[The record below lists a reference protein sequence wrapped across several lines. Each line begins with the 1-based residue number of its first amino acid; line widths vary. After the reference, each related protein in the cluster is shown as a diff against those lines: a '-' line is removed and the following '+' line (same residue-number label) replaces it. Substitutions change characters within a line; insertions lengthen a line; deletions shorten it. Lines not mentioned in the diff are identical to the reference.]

1 LLFGTGNWVE
11 VARVTLQKEAAG
23 QLTRARRIELIVVL
37 GALTAFGALSIDMYL
52 PALPSIARDFRVP
65 IGSAEHTLASFFL
78 GFAAGQAFFGPMA
91 DRFGRKPPLY
101 AGLLLYLA
109 MCAVCALSTSVEM
122 LMAARF
128 FQAVGACA
136 GGVVARACVRDL
148 FGPQETPRIF
158 AYMMLVLGVAP
169 LIAPFLGGYFL
180 VWASWRAI
188 FWFQFVFGGL
198 VALAVAIRLPETHGG
213 THRPLHPFVIAA
225 DYARIARDRR
235 FIAYALSAS
244 VSNASLYAY
253 LTGSAHV
260 FIDIFHIA
268 PQHFGWFFGANA
280 VGLIGTAQ
288 IAAQLVRGRTPEGIM
303 LTSQIAHVAAGALL
317 MLVSIS
323 GIGGV
328 FGLGGSLVVFLSF
341 NGAISPMAT
350 GAAMRHYGVNAG
362 MASALLGALQFAIG
376 FAVSLIMGA
385 FNAATPLPLAA
396 LMAGCAA
403 TGLLLH
409 LLLRPRD
416 LLAA

>member
-1 LLFGTGNWVE
+1 M
-11 VARVTLQKEAAG
+11 ARVTLQREGAG
-23 QLTRARRIELIVVL
+23 QLTPTRRIELIVVL

-52 PALPSIARDFRVP
+52 PALPSIARDFHVP
-65 IGSAEHTLASFFL
+65 IGSAEATLASFFL
-78 GFAAGQAFFGPMA
+78 GFAVGQAFFGPMA

-158 AYMMLVLGVAP
+158 AYMMLVLAVAP

-180 VWASWRAI
+180 IWASWRAI
-188 FWFQFVFGGL
+188 FWFQFAFGGA

-213 THRPLHPFVIAA
+213 AHRELHPFIIIA
-225 DYARIARDRR
+225 DYARIFRDRR

-244 VSNASLYAY
+244 ASNASLYAY

-260 FIDIFHIA
+260 FIDIFHVA
-268 PQHFGWFFGANA
+268 PQNFGWFFGANA
-280 VGLIGTAQ
+280 IGLIGTSQ
-288 IAAQLVRGRTPEGIM
+288 IAARLVGRRLPETIM
-303 LTSQIAHVAAGALL
+303 LNAQTVHLFAGALL
-317 MLVSIS
+317 MLVSLT
-323 GIGGV
+323 GFGGV
-328 FGLGGSLVVFLSF
+328 LGLGASLFIFLSF

-362 MASALLGALQFAIG
+362 MASALLGSLQFVVG
-376 FAVSLIMGA
+376 FGVSLVMGA

-396 LMAGCAA
+396 VMTGCAVI
-403 TGLLLH
+403 GLALH
-409 LLLRPRD
+409 LFLRPRD
-416 LLAA
+416 LLVKATTAAQT

>member
-1 LLFGTGNWVE
+1 MT
-11 VARVTLQKEAAG
+11 AAPAG
-23 QLTRARRIELIVVL
+23 ARRIELIVML

-52 PALPSIARDFRVP
+52 PALPSIARGFHVS
-65 IGSAEHTLASFFL
+65 IGAAEATLASFFL
-78 GFAAGQAFFGPMA
+78 GFATGQAFFGPLA

-109 MCAVCALSTSVEM
+109 MCAACALSTSVEM

-148 FGPQETPRIF
+148 FGPEESPRIF

-188 FWFQFVFGGL
+188 FWFQFVFGGC

-213 THRPLHPFVIAA
+213 AHRILHPFVIVA
-225 DYARIARDRR
+225 DYMRILRDRR
-235 FIAYALSAS
+235 FIAYALSAA

-260 FIDIFHIA
+260 FIDVFHIA
-268 PQHFGWFFGANA
+268 PQHFGWFFGTNA

-288 IAAQLVRGRTPEGIM
+288 IAARLAHGRRAEHIM
-303 LTSQIAHVAAGALL
+303 LRAQMAHVIAGAILFT
-317 MLVSIS
+317 VAFS
-323 GIGGV
+323 GFGGV
-328 FGLGGSLVVFLSF
+328 YGLGASLLLFLSF
-341 NGAISPMAT
+341 NGAINPMAI

-362 MASALLGALQFAIG
+362 MASALLGSLSFIVG
-376 FAVSLIMGA
+376 FVVSLVMGA
-385 FNAATPLPLAA
+385 FNAPTATPLAA
-396 LMAGCAA
+396 IMAGCAA

-409 LLLRPRD
+409 LALRPTP
-416 LLAA
+416 

>member
-1 LLFGTGNWVE
+1 VASVE
-11 VARVTLQKEAAG
+11 LHREGIG
-23 QLTRARRIELIVVL
+23 QLASTRRIELIIVL

-109 MCAVCALSTSVEM
+109 MCAACALSSSVEM
-122 LMAARF
+122 LMVARF

-148 FGPQETPRIF
+148 FGPNETPRIF

-180 VWASWRAI
+180 IWASWRAI
-188 FWFQFVFGGL
+188 FWFQFAFGGL

-213 THRPLHPFVIAA
+213 AHRALHPFAIFA
-225 DYARIARDRR
+225 DYARITRDRR

-244 VSNASLYAY
+244 MSNASLYAY

-268 PQHFGWFFGANA
+268 PQNFGWFFAANA
-280 VGLIGTAQ
+280 IGLIGTAQ
-288 IAAQLVRGRTPEGIM
+288 IAARLVHGRLPEAIM
-303 LTSQIAHVAAGALL
+303 LRGQFAHIVAGVLL
-317 MLVSIS
+317 VAIS
-323 GIGGV
+323 LTGIGGV
-328 FGLGGSLVVFLSF
+328 YGLGAALFVFLSF
-341 NGAISPMAT
+341 NGAINPMGT

-362 MASALLGALQFAIG
+362 MASALLGSLNFVIG
-376 FAVSLIMGA
+376 FGVSLIMGA
-385 FNAATPLPLAA
+385 FNAMTPLPLAA
-396 LMAGCAA
+396 VMAGCALG
-403 TGLLLH
+403 GLLLH
-409 LLLRPRD
+409 LVLRPKD
-416 LLAA
+416 ALSS

>member
-1 LLFGTGNWVE
+1 MALAGLQRDG
-11 VARVTLQKEAAG
+11 VAALAPLRRV
-23 QLTRARRIELIVVL
+23 ELIVVL

-52 PALPSIARDFRVP
+52 PALPAIARDFHVE
-65 IGSAEHTLASFFL
+65 IGRAENTLAAFFL

-101 AGLLLYLA
+101 AGLLLYSA
-109 MCAVCALSTSVEM
+109 MCAACALSSSVEM

-148 FGPQETPRIF
+148 FGPAETPRIF

-180 VWASWRAI
+180 IWASWRAI

-213 THRPLHPFVIAA
+213 AHRALHPFVIVA
-225 DYARIARDRR
+225 DYARITRDRR
-235 FIAYALSAS
+235 FIAYALSAA
-244 VSNASLYAY
+244 VSNGSLYAY

-260 FIDIFHIA
+260 FIDIFHVA
-268 PQHFGWFFGANA
+268 PQNFGWFFGINA
-280 VGLIGTAQ
+280 IGLIGTAQ
-288 IAAQLVRGRTPEGIM
+288 IAARLVHGRLPEAIM
-303 LTSQIAHVAAGALL
+303 LKAQFAHVVAGALL
-317 MLVSIS
+317 IAVSLT

-328 FGLGGSLVVFLSF
+328 FGLGAALFVFLSF
-341 NGAISPMAT
+341 NGAINPMGT
-350 GAAMRHYGVNAG
+350 GAAMRHYGANAG
-362 MASALLGALQFAIG
+362 MASALLGSLSFVVG
-376 FAVSLIMGA
+376 FGVSLVMGA
-385 FNAATPLPLAA
+385 FNAATALPLAA
-396 LMAGCAA
+396 VMAGCAL

-409 LLLRPRD
+409 LMLRPRD
-416 LLAA
+416 IQQI

>member
-1 LLFGTGNWVE
+1 MD
-11 VARVTLQKEAAG
+11 LQREGVDRLAP
-23 QLTRARRIELIVVL
+23 ARRVELIIVL

-52 PALPSIARDFRVP
+52 PALPAIARDFQVP
-65 IGSAEHTLASFFL
+65 IGFAENTLASFFL

-109 MCAVCALSTSVEM
+109 MCAACAMSTSVQM

-148 FGPQETPRIF
+148 FGPEETPRVF
-158 AYMMLVLGVAP
+158 AYMMLVLAVAP
-169 LIAPFLGGYFL
+169 LVAPFLGGYFL
-180 VWASWRAI
+180 IWASWRAI
-188 FWFQFVFGGL
+188 FWFQFVFGGV

-213 THRPLHPFVIAA
+213 AHRELHPFVIVA
-225 DYARIARDRR
+225 DYARIIRDKR
-235 FIAYALSAS
+235 FIAYALSAAA
-244 VSNASLYAY
+244 SNASLYAY

-260 FIDIFHIA
+260 FIDIFHVA
-268 PQHFGWFFGANA
+268 PQNFGWFFGINA

-288 IAAQLVRGRTPEGIM
+288 IAARLVHGRLPETIM
-303 LTSQIAHVAAGALL
+303 LKGQVAHVVTGALL
-317 MLVSIS
+317 VAVSLT

-328 FGLGGSLVVFLSF
+328 FGLGAALFAFLSF
-341 NGAISPMAT
+341 NGAINPMGT

-362 MASALLGALQFAIG
+362 MASALLGSLNFAIG
-376 FAVSLIMGA
+376 FGVSLVMGT
-385 FNAATPLPLAA
+385 FNATTPLPLAA
-396 LMAGCAA
+396 IMAGCGL

-409 LLLRPRD
+409 LALRPQDTARP
-416 LLAA
+416 

>member
-1 LLFGTGNWVE
+1 MGLAFGTGTQE
-11 VARVTLQKEAAG
+11 RMAAAPQG
-23 QLTRARRIELIVVL
+23 ARRLELIIVL

-52 PALPSIARDFRVP
+52 PALPAIARDFGVP

-78 GFAAGQAFFGPMA
+78 GFAVGQAFFGPMA

-109 MCAVCALSTSVEM
+109 MCAACALSTGVEM
-122 LMAARF
+122 LMVARF

-148 FGPQETPRIF
+148 FGPHETPRIF

-169 LIAPFLGGYFL
+169 LVAPFLGGYFL
-180 VWASWRAI
+180 IWASWRAI

-198 VALAVAIRLPETHGG
+198 VALAVSIRLPETHGG
-213 THRPLHPFVIAA
+213 VHRALHPFVIVA
-225 DYARIARDRR
+225 DYARITRDRR
-235 FIAYALSAS
+235 FIAYALSAA
-244 VSNASLYAY
+244 VSNGSLYAY

-268 PQHFGWFFGANA
+268 PQNFGWFFGINA

-288 IAAQLVRGRTPEGIM
+288 IAARLVHGRLPEAIMVKAQL
-303 LTSQIAHVAAGALL
+303 AHVVAGALL
-317 MLVSIS
+317 VAVSLS

-328 FGLGGSLVVFLSF
+328 FGLGAALFAFLSF
-341 NGAISPMAT
+341 NGAINPMGT

-362 MASALLGALQFAIG
+362 MASALLGSLSFVVG
-376 FAVSLIMGA
+376 FGVSLVMGA

-396 LMAGCAA
+396 VMAGCAVA
-403 TGLLLH
+403 GLSLH
-409 LLLRPRD
+409 LALRPQD
-416 LLAA
+416 AARL

>member
-1 LLFGTGNWVE
+1 MPRE
-11 VARVTLQKEAAG
+11 HAG
-23 QLTRARRIELIVVL
+23 KLASTRRIELIIVL

-52 PALPSIARDFRVP
+52 PALPSIARDFHVP

-109 MCAVCALSTSVEM
+109 MCAACALSSSVEM

-148 FGPQETPRIF
+148 FGPEETPRIF

-180 VWASWRAI
+180 IWASWRAI
-188 FWFQFVFGGL
+188 FWFQFAFGGA

-213 THRPLHPFVIAA
+213 AHRALHPFAIIA
-225 DYARIARDRR
+225 DYARIFRDRR

-268 PQHFGWFFGANA
+268 PQNFGWFFAANA
-280 VGLIGTAQ
+280 AGLIGTAQ
-288 IAAQLVRGRTPEGIM
+288 IAARLVHGRLPEAIM
-303 LTSQIAHVAAGALL
+303 LRGQFAHVVAGVLL
-317 MLVSIS
+317 VAIS
-323 GIGGV
+323 LTGIGGV
-328 FGLGGSLVVFLSF
+328 YGVGASLFVFLSF
-341 NGAISPMAT
+341 NGAINPMGT

-362 MASALLGALQFAIG
+362 MASALLGSLNFAIG
-376 FAVSLIMGA
+376 FGVSLVMGA
-385 FNAATPLPLAA
+385 FNATTPLPLAA
-396 LMAGCAA
+396 VMAGCAL

-409 LLLRPRD
+409 ILLRPQD
-416 LLAA
+416 AAKP